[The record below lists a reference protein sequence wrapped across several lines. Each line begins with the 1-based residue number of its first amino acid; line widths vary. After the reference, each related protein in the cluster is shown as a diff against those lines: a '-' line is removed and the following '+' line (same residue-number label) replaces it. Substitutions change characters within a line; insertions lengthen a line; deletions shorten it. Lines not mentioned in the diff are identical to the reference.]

1 MKIAILGSVALPVPP
16 PAQGVTEWIAYFQA
30 MGLAKRGHKVLLFAA
45 YGSKTGDYELIEVGK
60 GDTVVGS
67 KQALESSIQRI
78 PSESSI
84 PNSSD
89 NPPSGK
95 SDSLLPISSTNL
107 GSGTIGRG
115 RYSELVSSDLS
126 QQRDINIESSRGLRK
141 ENVYLGEVIEQL
153 IKRKDDYD
161 VILNNMRGEA
171 VLLPVAKLLDKPFV
185 NVMHLP
191 LFPELAEAFKTYNTN
206 IITISNAQRKGF
218 TDLNYL
224 ATVNN
229 CVDTEKFV
237 VSTKSEIRNPNV
249 ETNSNDQNSK
259 NSNISN
265 FDICASDLN
274 SDYILMMGTIG
285 RHKNQAGAI
294 RIAKETGMKLV
305 LAGKIRD
312 QDYFEELKK
321 DIDGIQIKW
330 VGEMGFEKKLKL
342 YQNAKVFIF
351 PILWEEPFGL
361 VMIEAMACGVPVV
374 AYNNGAIP
382 EVVVNGVNGFVIESG
397 NEKEMISAVKNI
409 GIIKREDCRK
419 YVEEHFTVEKMVADY
434 EKALSNLTLNI

>member
-16 PAQGVTEWIAYFQA
+16 PAQGGTEWIAYFQA

-259 NSNISN
+259 NSNI
-265 FDICASDLN
+265 
-274 SDYILMMGTIG
+274 
-285 RHKNQAGAI
+285 
-294 RIAKETGMKLV
+294 
-305 LAGKIRD
+305 
-312 QDYFEELKK
+312 
-321 DIDGIQIKW
+321 
-330 VGEMGFEKKLKL
+330 
-342 YQNAKVFIF
+342 
-351 PILWEEPFGL
+351 
-361 VMIEAMACGVPVV
+361 
-374 AYNNGAIP
+374 
-382 EVVVNGVNGFVIESG
+382 
-397 NEKEMISAVKNI
+397 
-409 GIIKREDCRK
+409 
-419 YVEEHFTVEKMVADY
+419 
-434 EKALSNLTLNI
+434 